1 MSAAGGTCRRI
12 GVQRSARKLSVASVS
27 KERVGSVSAFGTWHL
42 APGTWHLAPGTWQL
56 GAGTWLLAPGSWLL
70 APGSYLI
77 TNRSVIR
84 VSTCFRFSSKAV
96 SDSLV
101 SISIKGSDVIVT
113 LEKGFGTA
121 KPSHDLNRQK
131 AEYSTSNGNKGT

>member
-42 APGTWHLAPGTWQL
+42 APGTWHLA
-56 GAGTWLLAPGSWLL
+56 AGSWHLAPGSWLL